1 MTGKQTRQGGLI
13 WHGWAPDTDPIYQN
27 AGWNFISGSNLN
39 RTKEQRPT
47 SEPAKKPKVKA
58 KKAVKKA

>member
-1 MTGKQTRQGGLI
+1 MPQGSDPLGPL
-13 WHGWAPDTDPIYQN
+13 TDNPQN

-47 SEPAKKPKVKA
+47 SEPAKKPKAKA

>member
-1 MTGKQTRQGGLI
+1 MTGKQIRKGGLI
-13 WHGWAPDTDPIYQN
+13 WHGWAKDTDPIYQT
-27 AGWNFISGSNLN
+27 GWNFISGSNLN

-47 SEPAKKPKVKA
+47 SEPAKKPKAKA